1 MNLARWLYIA
11 GTMGLPAKR
20 GQLDDPTAVKPFGY
34 LPFGYSPL
42 GYSPLG
48 YGRDHQGASVS
59 NPFRIGGTITGEY
72 FTDREREL
80 RTITATLSE
89 PQAKLIVYG
98 PRRMGKSSALEVA
111 KAVVEGQGIPVV
123 FVDVSTAS
131 GEADVA
137 ARLMRSAITALGR
150 HWQDTVKQFARGLS
164 ARLSVSVDPT
174 TQLPTI
180 GIEPTI
186 REASDEEQRARL
198 GEVLETLEGLAAKRS
213 GPVGVVLDEFQ
224 DIHKFGGEK
233 AEWHLRGVIQRHKHL
248 SYVLAG
254 SRESLIT
261 AMVSDRNR
269 AFYDLADRLHIGP
282 IDGTHMAFW
291 IDERFAGA
299 GVEPRGCGSVI
310 VRMAGSRT
318 RDRVRLAR
326 ATYAIA
332 HEKGR
337 ITSEDVVHGLDSI
350 VEEQAAEYFAVWRR
364 LTPTQQNVL
373 RAVAAGAGSLFS
385 NEIRE
390 RFALGKASATTAKAV
405 ARLVDLEHLSRDE
418 DREEYVFDSPFLGR
432 WVGGTT
438 LQDVGSEPPPL
449 PT

>member
-1 MNLARWLYIA
+1 M
-11 GTMGLPAKR
+11 
-20 GQLDDPTAVKPFGY
+20 
-34 LPFGYSPL
+34 
-42 GYSPLG
+42 
-48 YGRDHQGASVS
+48 S

-80 RTITATLSE
+80 RTITATLRE

-111 KAVVEGQGIPVV
+111 KAAVEKRQGIPVV

-137 ARLMRSAITALGR
+137 VRLMRSAVSALGR
-150 HWQDTVKQFARGLS
+150 NWQDTVKQFARGLS

-186 REASDEEQRARL
+186 REATDEEQRARL
-198 GEVLETLEGLAAKRS
+198 GEVLETLEGLAARRS

-254 SRESLIT
+254 SQESLIT

-269 AFYDLADRLHIGP
+269 AFYDLADRLHMGP
-282 IDGTHMAFW
+282 IDAAHMASW
-291 IDERFAGA
+291 IDDRFSSA
-299 GVEPRGCGSVI
+299 GVEPRGCGAVI
-310 VRMAGSRT
+310 VRTAGART

-326 ATYAIA
+326 ATYAAA
-332 HEKGR
+332 HEKEHVAN
-337 ITSEDVVHGLDSI
+337 EDVVLGLDSI
-350 VEEQAAEYFAVWRR
+350 VEEQAAEYLAVWRR

-373 RAVAAGAGSLFS
+373 RAVAAGASSLFS
-385 NEIRE
+385 SEVRE
-390 RFALGKASATTAKAV
+390 RYALGKTSATTAKAI
-405 ARLVDLEHLSRDE
+405 ARLVDLEHLARDE
-418 DREEYVFDSPFLGR
+418 NGEDYVFDSPFFAR
-432 WVGGTT
+432 WVSSTA